1 MKPTRMAGW
10 KRMHVF
16 ISFILLSLALF
27 QPVNAQPSQPF
38 NDDFETDQGWGSFE
52 EIVAG
57 SACYGANIAEV
68 TRSTDVAFAGTNSLR
83 VWGNKAL
90 SAKSNHVIAN
100 KKVANVGQT
109 GRFRYELYAFIAAET
124 ANHGEVGPEFS
135 MQNTRELAPG
145 QFRTSTV
152 GIQYRANAYSPLY
165 RSWAVWAEVSP
176 GQANWQTFT
185 ITTAPTPGAW
195 YFMAVEAD
203 YTTNQYVRFWLQ
215 GPDIDLSLDLSAYHI
230 APEVKFNEQAF
241 WLTLESENIYNN
253 CGSAGNYEYKV
264 YYDDIVLRRLDEN
277 DIAIAASA
285 LSAFPTDDATNIATG
300 QKTLFLPLIW
310 R

>member
-1 MKPTRMAGW
+1 LVYTQIQEGDETMKTTRMAGW
-10 KRMHVF
+10 KRMHVLL
-16 ISFILLSLALF
+16 SFILLSLALF

-38 NDDFETDQGWGSFE
+38 SDDFETDQGWGIFE

-57 SACYGANIAEV
+57 SACYGANIGEV
-68 TRSTDVAFAGTNSLR
+68 TRSPDVAFAGANSLR
-83 VWGNKAL
+83 VWANQAL

-100 KKVANVGQT
+100 KKIANVGQT
-109 GRFRYELYAFIAAET
+109 GRFRYELYAFIAPET

-152 GIQYRANAYSPLY
+152 GIQYRANSYSPLY

-185 ITTAPTPGAW
+185 TTNAPTPGEW

-215 GPDIDLSLDLSAYHI
+215 GPGIDLSLDLSAYQI

-241 WLTLESENIYNN
+241 
-253 CGSAGNYEYKV
+253 
-264 YYDDIVLRRLDEN
+264 
-277 DIAIAASA
+277 
-285 LSAFPTDDATNIATG
+285 
-300 QKTLFLPLIW
+300 
-310 R
+310 